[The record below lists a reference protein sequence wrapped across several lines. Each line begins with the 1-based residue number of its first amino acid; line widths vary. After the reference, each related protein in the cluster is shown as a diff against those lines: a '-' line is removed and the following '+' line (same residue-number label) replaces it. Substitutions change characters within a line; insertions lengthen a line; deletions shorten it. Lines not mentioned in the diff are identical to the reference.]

1 MRTINPDRAED
12 LLNKAEEDAK
22 NKFTYYSKIANITI
36 IILKILISNIIV
48 DTPLIYKKLNF

>member
-22 NKFTYYSKIANITI
+22 NKFTYYSKIANITQEE
-36 IILKILISNIIV
+36 
-48 DTPLIYKKLNF
+48 